1 MKILYDDQIFTMQKI
16 GGISRYFY
24 ELARNSVA
32 MGHDVKISVAN
43 TENEYLL
50 SDKNFSVPKSNYW
63 HFENFLPGINFRGKG
78 RIFNIFSSAFHKNYN
93 DFVCTN
99 RKYSVNLLKSQNFDV
114 FHPTY
119 YEPYF
124 LEHIGNKPFV
134 LTIHDMIH
142 EKFPEFFSLNDTTHV
157 YKKLLAEK
165 AAKIIA
171 ISECTKSDII
181 DFLHVPEKKI
191 SVIYHGFSLSD
202 IKNENDGNQISEK
215 ISDAVKQKYF
225 LFTGTRDNYKNFYFF
240 IQACANVLKQNPDL
254 FIYCTAKEFSDM
266 EIKFFKSLGIENRVR
281 HFFASDVELRTLY
294 ENALAFVFPSYYEG
308 FGMPVLEA
316 FSARCPVVLARA
328 SCFYEIAGDGALYFD
343 AKNMNELELCLQ
355 KILTDADLCE
365 SLKQKGVEQLKK
377 YSVKETCQKTFN
389 VYKDVLQRD
398 DSRFVTDQKNTGGGV

>member
-16 GGISRYFY
+16 GGVSRYFY
-24 ELARNSVA
+24 ELARNSA
-32 MGHDVKISVAN
+32 AFGHDVKISVAN

-93 DFVCTN
+93 NFVCTN
-99 RKYSVNLLKSQNFDV
+99 RKYSVNLLKAQNFDV

-142 EKFPEFFSLNDTTHV
+142 EKFPEFFSLDDTTHV

-202 IKNENDGNQISEK
+202 IKNENGGNQISEK
-215 ISDAVKQKYF
+215 ISDAVQQKYF

-240 IQACANVLKQNPDL
+240 IRACANVLKQNPDI
-254 FIYCTAKEFSDM
+254 FIYCTAQKFSENEMEFL
-266 EIKFFKSLGIENRVR
+266 KSLGIENRVR
-281 HFFASDVELRTLY
+281 HFFASDAELKSLY
-294 ENALAFVFPSYYEG
+294 ENALVFFLPI
-308 FGMPVLEA
+308 MKVLVCQ
-316 FSARCPVVLARA
+316 FWRH
-328 SCFYEIAGDGALYFD
+328 F
-343 AKNMNELELCLQ
+343 LQ
-355 KILTDADLCE
+355 
-365 SLKQKGVEQLKK
+365 
-377 YSVKETCQKTFN
+377 
-389 VYKDVLQRD
+389 DVL
-398 DSRFVTDQKNTGGGV
+398 